1 VSVSRAADVVVV
13 GAGVAGLLVARELAR
28 GGRSVT
34 LIERGGLASHAEQLR
49 SGRHEVTLRTAEH
62 NHETAP
68 GSPDYP
74 WDYAYGVGGSTLLWT
89 GIATRFL
96 PADFELRSRYG
107 IGVDW
112 PFGYPELEPFYTE
125 AEVAL
130 AVAGGSNP
138 LLPGLDGRDEIHPPH
153 LQPPHPPSRV
163 DALLRPLLSPWVEV
177 QQARPTL
184 AVAGRPAC
192 CGSARCRLC
201 PVDARFS
208 GLHLWDSLAE
218 QVSLLS
224 GTVVSRL
231 RSAPGGV
238 AVECVGEMAETG
250 SLRARSVVLAA
261 GGIENAAILLRSS
274 LGGEDVGRGLFDHAQ
289 RAIEIEL
296 DTPVDHGYGTTL
308 ATGVSY
314 AYADGD
320 WRTERGSLLVCPYNP
335 GRFPTAVA
343 ADLAQQLGAGRRGKD
358 AIEAVR
364 ARFRHTLVLSVTG
377 EDLPDPS
384 RSVTLSPTHDRL
396 GLPLNRIAY
405 GDDSPYLVRGFEHA
419 VADLRERLGSLGVRA
434 MKAVGATTGAHQLGS
449 CAMGRVVDG
458 DLLVRGAGSVYA
470 VGGSAFPTYSAAWP
484 TLTIGALAIRLG
496 RQLAS
501 G

>member
-1 VSVSRAADVVVV
+1 
-13 GAGVAGLLVARELAR
+13 VAGLLVARELAR

-34 LIERGGLASHAEQLR
+34 LIERGGLVSHEEQLR
-49 SGRHEVTLRTAEH
+49 SGRHETATQTAAR

-96 PADFELRSRYG
+96 PADFELHSRYG

-112 PFGYPELEPFYTE
+112 PLGYRELEPFYAE

-130 AVAGGSNP
+130 AVAGGPNP
-138 LLPGLDGRDEIHPPH
+138 LLPGLEGRDGSHPPH
-153 LQPPHPPSRV
+153 LQLPHPPSRV

-184 AVAGRPAC
+184 AVGGRPAC

-208 GLHLWDSLAE
+208 GLHLWDGLAE
-218 QVSLLS
+218 QVSLQS
-224 GTVVSRL
+224 GTVVARL
-231 RSAPGGV
+231 RPGPGGV
-238 AVECVGEMAETG
+238 AVECVGEQVE
-250 SLRARSVVLAA
+250 ARSLSAKTVVLAA

-296 DTPVDHGYGTTL
+296 DAPVEHGYGTTL

-320 WRTERGSLLVCPYNP
+320 WRAERGSMLVCPYNP

-343 ADLAQQLGAGRRGKD
+343 ADLAGQLRAGRRGHD

-364 ARFRHTLVLSVTG
+364 ERFRHTLVLSVTG

-384 RSVTLSPTHDRL
+384 RSVTLSSTRDRL

-405 GDDSPYLVRGFEHA
+405 GGDSPYLLRSFEHA

-449 CAMGRVVDG
+449 CAMGRVVD
-458 DLLVRGAGSVYA
+458 DELRVRDAGGVHA

-484 TLTIGALAIRLG
+484 TLTICALAIRLG
-496 RQLAS
+496 RHLAP